1 MKIDEHSQVLQ
12 ASREVSNSAKSVRIF
27 FFFYRV
33 TDIRFVLENK

>member
-27 FFFYRV
+27 FFYRV